1 MDNMI
6 IIMIIAYIAGATL
19 IHGYVLLPFQ
29 QHLPA
34 PSNTAL
40 LFEDVNYTQAQQNVT
55 SADTLDDSSLEN
67 KQTLTGLLAGAKTTL
82 VGNPKYPPIFNYFI
96 VFINI
101 LITGVVTL
109 MVLRYI
115 RGQ

>member
-6 IIMIIAYIAGATL
+6 IIMIIAYVAGATL
-19 IHGYVLLPFQ
+19 IHGYVILPFQ
-29 QHLPA
+29 QHMPA

-40 LFEDVNYTQAQQNVT
+40 LFEDVNFTQAQQNV
-55 SADTLDDSSLEN
+55 SSSDTLDSSSLEN
-67 KQTLTGLLAGAKTTL
+67 KGTMTGLMAGAKTTL
-82 VGNPKYPPIFNYFI
+82 VGNPSYPGIINYFI

-109 MVLRYI
+109 MILRYL